1 MMVRAVFRLEAELMP
16 FLRTRT
22 KEIAKT

>member
-1 MMVRAVFRLEAELMP
+1 MVRAVFRPKAELML
-16 FLRTRT
+16 FLRMRT